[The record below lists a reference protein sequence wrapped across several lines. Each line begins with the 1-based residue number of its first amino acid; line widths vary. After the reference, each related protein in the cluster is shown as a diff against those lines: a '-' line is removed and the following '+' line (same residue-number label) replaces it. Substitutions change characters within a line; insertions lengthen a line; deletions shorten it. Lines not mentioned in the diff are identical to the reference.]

1 MQLQR
6 SVWLFFYLTHQC
18 VQMQKKKQTSVVQQ
32 HPAARPLRPFEM
44 RWVDSVDLRQILN
57 ISRTTLFNWEKDHQL
72 PIPNL
77 LGGKK
82 YYDLLALEKM
92 MEAGQQT
99 KVKPIKRPGKS
110 PDKSAE

>member
-6 SVWLFFYLTHQC
+6 SVWLFYYLTHQC
-18 VQMQKKKQTSVVQQ
+18 VQMQKKKQTSVLEQ

-44 RWVDSVDLRQILN
+44 RWVDSVDLRRILN

-72 PIPNL
+72 PIANV

-82 YYDLLALEKM
+82 YYDLIALEKM
-92 MEAGQQT
+92 MEARQ
-99 KVKPIKRPGKS
+99 KNDEKPKSRSGKL
-110 PDKSAE
+110 P